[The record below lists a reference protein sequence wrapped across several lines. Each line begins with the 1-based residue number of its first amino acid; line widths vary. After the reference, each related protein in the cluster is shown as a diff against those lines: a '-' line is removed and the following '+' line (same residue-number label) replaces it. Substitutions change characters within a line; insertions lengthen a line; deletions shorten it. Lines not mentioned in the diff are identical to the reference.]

1 MDIINGTSVSKKY
14 NENDNNLPLAET
26 IIKDEKI
33 TFTTKLINFLYTLA
47 IVSIVTFSGMIV
59 YVAFEDF
66 ICGPGIIASII
77 KNIIDFYINTIL
89 SIYIFI
95 INGLHNLLNFIPSYN
110 SLISGNNF
118 LSPLAI
124 KLILFIIFNLVIVYI
139 IKFGSILL
147 KEGMVD
153 NDYSTEN

>member
-1 MDIINGTSVSKKY
+1 
-14 NENDNNLPLAET
+14 
-26 IIKDEKI
+26 
-33 TFTTKLINFLYTLA
+33 
-47 IVSIVTFSGMIV
+47 MIV